1 MPVFGGYET
10 VSQQS
15 ATPFESVYKAKRAD
29 SAGGA
34 DFIVKT
40 FKPRIETGDLRKHP
54 EVMRFLGSAKLQQK
68 VAAAGS
74 RHWAPV
80 HEIGISAEG

>member
-15 ATPFESVYKAKRAD
+15 ATPFESVYKAKPVA

-54 EVMRFLGSAKLQQK
+54 EVMRFLGAAKLDRK
-68 VAAAGS
+68 S
-74 RHWAPV
+74 TRLNSSH
-80 HEIGISAEG
+80 